1 VTIEQNK
8 ILLRFKR
15 KTLFMKLISMHK
27 TSRRKTLVAAALL
40 FFNSSIAVKAQFFNV
55 APCAQNP
62 TVGSALNLTAPSFTC
77 YVNGN
82 ITNQIENPF
91 YAVQLRNQ
99 NILAFSDNA
108 FKDNAAADGWVP
120 VQWSFGTPTQF
131 IDHPYFIMYN
141 THSGKLRIFL
151 AVTNLP
157 SQNDNSMITMH
168 YGSGRRSALLE
179 YQNTRGYLNALE
191 DFDNNVPEVKVGNF
205 FDNSRPYWLH
215 ADFDMHY
222 DPCACEFA
230 SNLIFRARLF
240 QNTNLTFNLNGTL
253 LQNLLG
259 ADNPD
264 SQGKYGSKGGQG
276 LLSIF
281 DPGTSFWKDA
291 EKGLSII
298 EKLLG
303 GKSSDAKK
311 SLPGWLSYIPKVGA
325 VAGGVNFLLGL
336 FKNNQPVPPKPLSF
350 KMELKGTGTLQQS
363 SPYRTAPLVVPG
375 SNQTNVSPS
384 VLPHYNNVLG
394 VFTLLNTPTV
404 KVNRYTNSYSA
415 YNEYGQ
421 YGYIWE
427 YYEDNVYQY
436 EIPDIAT
443 QLKYHINPRAGMS
456 TNPADIDIRAS
467 FVFKNGGVER
477 MVTDPVYVG
486 CMNNYKRTLSYG
498 YYSGG
503 HYSDYGY
510 LADTVLLR
518 LYVKLKTTSGQDFV
532 QVLSYLTKQTFTDL
546 SSAPSEVSPPVGCN
560 TGIPMATTADIL
572 AVCRS
577 TKYRNK
583 AEQYQRHVIA
593 EDTASTDTEGREKNA
608 AITLYPNP
616 LNRGAGQIVFNST
629 TNFRNP
635 ADIRLYDLSGKLVS
649 TIASRVFINR
659 GANRFNLATQR
670 LAAGTY
676 VVQVFTTEGVFNKKL
691 VLQ

>member
-1 VTIEQNK
+1 
-8 ILLRFKR
+8 
-15 KTLFMKLISMHK
+15 MKLISMLK
-27 TSRRKTLVAAALL
+27 TSRHKTLLVAAFVL
-40 FFNSSIAVKAQFFNV
+40 FNSSIAVRAQFYDV

-62 TVGSALNLTAPSFTC
+62 NVGTALNLTAPSFTC
-77 YVNGN
+77 YVNGYGS
-82 ITNQIENPF
+82 NQIENPF

-99 NILAFSDNA
+99 NILSFSDND

-120 VQWSFGTPTQF
+120 VQWSFGTVTQP

-141 THSGKLRIFL
+141 TNSGKLRIFL

-157 SQNDNSMITMH
+157 NQNDQAVITMH

-179 YQNTRGYLNALE
+179 YQSGKGYVNALE
-191 DFDNNVPEVKVGNF
+191 DFNNNVPEVKVGNYF
-205 FDNSRPYWLH
+205 ENSRPYWLH
-215 ADFDMHY
+215 ADFDMNY

-230 SNLIFRARLF
+230 SNLIFRATLF
-240 QNTNLTFNLNGTL
+240 QNTNLTFSLNGSL

-264 SQGKYGSKGGQG
+264 NQGKYGSKGNQG

-281 DPGTSFWKDA
+281 SPGTSFWKDA
-291 EKGLSII
+291 EKGLGIA
-298 EKLLG
+298 EKLFNA
-303 GKSSDAKK
+303 KPAEAKK
-311 SLPGWLSYIPKVGA
+311 SLPGWLSYIPKVGTI
-325 VAGGVNFLLGL
+325 AGGVNFLLGL
-336 FKNNQPVPPKPLSF
+336 FKSDQPVPAKPLSF
-350 KMELKGTGTLQQS
+350 NMELKGTGSLNQA
-363 SPYRTAPLVVPG
+363 SPYRTVPLVVPG
-375 SNQTNVSPS
+375 SNQTNVAISAQ
-384 VLPHYNNVLG
+384 PHYNNVMG
-394 VFTLLNTPTV
+394 VFTLLTTPTV
-404 KVNRYTNSYSA
+404 KVNRYTNSYSG

-427 YYEDNVYQY
+427 YNEDNIYQY

-467 FVFKNGGVER
+467 FVFKSGGVER

-486 CMNNYKRTLSYG
+486 CMNNYKRSLYYG

-518 LYVKLKTTSGQDFV
+518 LYIKLKTTSGQDFV
-532 QVLSYLTKQTFTDL
+532 QVLTYLTKQSFNDV
-546 SSAPSEVSPPVGCN
+546 SSPPVDVSPATGCN
-560 TGIPMATTADIL
+560 TGVAMATNADIL

-583 AEQYQRHVIA
+583 ASQYQRYIIP
-593 EDTASTDTEGREKNA
+593 EDTLSTSPQGIEKNA

-616 LNRGAGQIVFNST
+616 LNRGAGQIVLNST
-629 TNFRNP
+629 VNFRNP
-635 ADIRLYDLSGKLVS
+635 AEIRLYDLSGKLVT
-649 TIASRVFINR
+649 TIANKVFINR
-659 GANRFNLATQR
+659 GANQFNFATQR

-676 VVQVFTTEGVFNKKL
+676 VVQVFTTEGTFNKKL